1 MFLKDIKLLQFK
13 NYENSELEFSEKINC
28 FTGLNG
34 SGKTNL
40 LDAIY
45 YLSFTKSFFNS
56 SDKQNI
62 KYEKDFFVVQANFS
76 LNDKIEKIYCGYKK
90 GKKKNFKRNNKSY
103 NRFSEHI
110 GLLPVVMISPADSR
124 LILGR
129 SEERRKYVDSVI
141 SQYDKEYLY
150 VLIKYN
156 RILEQRNK
164 LLKDLLK
171 NEYNNIETL
180 HIYDEQLVSSG
191 EIIYKK
197 RLDFTNKLLPI
208 FSDYYQFISKKREE
222 VELIYQSQLID
233 NDFSS
238 LLKQTHEKDRFLQYT
253 TSGVHRDDLVLKINK
268 HSIKKTGSQGQQKTF
283 LISLKFA
290 QFEFIKNISR
300 IKPILLLDDI
310 FDKFDADRVKQII
323 KLISED
329 KFGQIFITD
338 TNSERVK
345 KVLEGKDADY
355 KFFKIDNGAVKE
367 N

>member
-13 NYENSELEFSEKINC
+13 NYKSSDIEFSEKINC

-62 KYEKDFFVVQANFS
+62 KYGNDFFVIQANFS
-76 LNDKIEKIYCGYKK
+76 LRDKTEKIYCGFIK

-103 NRFSEHI
+103 DKFSEHI
-110 GLLPVVMISPADSR
+110 GLLPIVMISPADSR

-129 SEERRKYVDSVI
+129 SEERRKYIDSVI
-141 SQYDKEYLY
+141 SQYDREYLN
-150 VLIKYN
+150 VLIRYN

-164 LLKDLLK
+164 LLKDIFK
-171 NEYNNIETL
+171 NGYGSLDTL
-180 HIYDEQLVSSG
+180 QIYDEQLVVSG

-208 FSDYYQFISKKREE
+208 FSEYYQFISKEREE
-222 VELIYQSQLID
+222 VDLIYQSQLKD
-233 NDFSS
+233 NNFSN
-238 LLKQTHEKDRFLQYT
+238 LLKETHEKDRFLQYT
-253 TSGVHRDDLVLKINK
+253 TSGIHRDDLVLKINN
-268 HSIKKTGSQGQQKTF
+268 HALKKTGSQGQQKTF

-290 QFEFIKNISR
+290 QFEFIKNISG

-310 FDKFDADRVKQII
+310 FDKFDADRVEQII

-338 TNSERVK
+338 TNAEIVK
-345 KVLEGKDADY
+345 KVLEHRDAD
-355 KFFKIDNGAVKE
+355 FKLFLVEDGTVDEI
-367 N
+367 